1 MPLIPLPWLREHVD
15 VPAGTT
21 AEQLAA
27 DLVRVG
33 LEEETIH
40 TSGVTGPLVVGRV
53 LAVVPEEQKNGKTIN
68 WCLVDVGAEHAPD
81 TAPEGADEAAT
92 GLAYHPRGIV
102 CGAHNFGA
110 GDSVVVALSGAVLP
124 GDFAI
129 ASRKT
134 YGHISDGMI
143 CSAKELGLGEDHD
156 GIIVL
161 DDPPAPGADALTL
174 LGLAEEVLEINVTP
188 DRGYCFSM
196 RGVAREYAHSTGAS
210 FTDPGLVAPAGSAS
224 RPPEATVDGFA
235 VEVSDEAPIHGTP
248 GCDRF
253 VARIVRGIDPAAP
266 TPDWMATR
274 LRQAGMRPISLTVD
288 VTNYVMLDLGQ
299 PLHAYDLATLAAPIV
314 VRRAQAGEKLTTLD
328 DATRTLDAGDLLIT
342 DSPEGNGS
350 RILGLAGVM
359 GGADTEVS
367 ASTTDVLIEAAH
379 FDPITVAR
387 TARRHKLPSEA
398 AKRFERGVDPA
409 LPAVAAQR
417 VVDLLIEL
425 AGGTADAAVTDL
437 DRTTA
442 PGPIALDASLPG
454 RTAGVDYTSEAV
466 AETLRSLG
474 AEVVTE
480 DSEQIGEQT
489 SEAEA
494 SGRRAR
500 RAPRLKVTPPSWRSD
515 LRVPADL
522 TEEVIR
528 LQGYDQVPS
537 VLPSAP
543 AGRGL
548 TLRQRS
554 RRRVAD
560 LLADVG
566 LVQVLTYPFVAP
578 GRRDEL
584 GLPAGDPRRRSV
596 RLANPLSEAQP
607 LLRTSVL
614 ETLVDAAVRNIGRG
628 LTDLAVYEIGS
639 VTHPAG
645 GGDGHLPRSP
655 LPALGERPSDSD
667 LDAVR
672 GAVPDQPLHL
682 AAVLTGNL
690 VPASVH
696 TSARAADHA
705 DAIDLVHRVAEM
717 LRVPLT
723 VTADAER
730 APWHPGRCARFALT
744 DGTVA
749 GWAGELAPKVTQV
762 LDLPARTVAME
773 VDLGLLLDAAPTEP
787 TQFRAI
793 STFPAAKEDI
803 ALVVSDDVAAADLL
817 ATVREGA
824 GELAEE
830 VRLFDSYRGESLGEG
845 RVSLA
850 FSLRLRAADR
860 TLTAEDSVKVRD
872 AVVALAG
879 QRYGAELRS

>member
-1 MPLIPLPWLREHVD
+1 MPLVPLTWLREHAD

-53 LAVVPEEQKNGKTIN
+53 LAVRPEEQKNGKTIN

-81 TAPEGADEAAT
+81 SAPEGADEAAT
-92 GLAYHPRGIV
+92 GLPHHPRGIV

-134 YGHISDGMI
+134 YGHLSDGMI
-143 CSAKELGLGEDHD
+143 CSAKELGLGEDGE

-161 DDPPAPGADALTL
+161 ADPPAPGTDALTL
-174 LGLAEEVLEINVTP
+174 LGLADEVLEINVTP

-196 RGVAREYAHSTGAS
+196 RGVAREYAHSTGAA
-210 FTDPGLVAPAGSAS
+210 FTDPGLVAPAGSAPQ
-224 RPPEATVDGFA
+224 PPQATADGFA
-235 VEVSDEAPIHGTP
+235 VELADEAPIHGVP
-248 GCDRF
+248 GADRF
-253 VARIVRGIDPAAP
+253 VARIVRGIDPEAQ
-266 TPDWMATR
+266 TPDWIATR

-314 VRRAQAGEKLTTLD
+314 VRRARPGEKLLTLD
-328 DATRTLDAGDLLIT
+328 DVTRTLDGDDLLIT
-342 DSPEGNGS
+342 DSAGGEGA

-359 GGADTEVS
+359 GGAETEVS
-367 ASTTDVLIEAAH
+367 GSTTDVLVEAAH

-409 LPAVAAQR
+409 LPAIAAQR
-417 VVDLLIEL
+417 VVDLLVEL
-425 AGGTADAAVTDL
+425 AGGTADAAVTDV
-437 DRTTA
+437 DHTHA
-442 PGPIALDASLPG
+442 PEPIALDASLPG
-454 RTAGVDYTSEAV
+454 RTAGVDYPAETV

-474 AEVVTE
+474 AGVES
-480 DSEQIGEQT
+480 DDGEGAALQ
-489 SEAEA
+489 
-494 SGRRAR
+494 
-500 RAPRLKVTPPSWRSD
+500 VTPPTWRSD
-515 LRVPADL
+515 LRSPADL

-537 VLPSAP
+537 VLPTAP
-543 AGRGL
+543 PGRGL
-548 TLRQRS
+548 SARQRS

-560 LLADVG
+560 LLADAG

-584 GLPAGDPRRRSV
+584 GLPAEDSRRRSV

-607 LLRTSVL
+607 LMRTTVL
-614 ETLVDAAVRNIGRG
+614 ETLVDAAARNIGRG
-628 LTDLAVYEIGS
+628 LSDLAIYELGLVTLPDGRRRES
-639 VTHPAG
+639 V
-645 GGDGHLPRSP
+645 LPE
-655 LPALGERPSDSD
+655 LGVRPSQED

-672 GAVPDQPLHL
+672 EAVPHQPLHL
-682 AAVLTGNL
+682 AAVLTGHL

-696 TSARAADHA
+696 TVARTADYA
-705 DAIDLVHRVAEM
+705 DAIDLVHRVAEL
-717 LRVPLT
+717 LRVPVT
-723 VTADAER
+723 VSADAER
-730 APWHPGRCARFALT
+730 APWHPGRCARFARA
-744 DGTVA
+744 DGTVV
-749 GWAGELAPKVTQV
+749 GWAGELAPKVTQA
-762 LDLPARTVAME
+762 LDLPARTVALE
-773 VDLGLLLDAAPTEP
+773 VDLGALLDDAPAQP

-793 STFPAAKEDI
+793 SAFPAAKEDI
-803 ALVVSDDVAAADLL
+803 ALVVSDGVPAAELL
-817 ATVREGA
+817 ATVREAA
-824 GELAEE
+824 GDLAEE
-830 VRLFDSYRGESLGEG
+830 VRLFDAYRGASLGEG
-845 RVSLA
+845 QVSLA
-850 FSLRLRAADR
+850 FALRLRAPDR
-860 TLTAEDSVKVRD
+860 TLTAQDSAQVRE

-879 QRYGAELRS
+879 RRHGAELRS